1 MRKNETVY
9 YPQDEM
15 LTPLIPITSGCKY
28 NRCLFCSMYENGGYR
43 EIPLHDIDTELLNA
57 YKYTEKIF
65 LTGADPLAVGFERLL
80 KILLLIKKRLP
91 YCACV
96 ASYAAVRSI
105 MLYTEEELS
114 ILHDN
119 GLRLL
124 YVGFESGSDEV
135 LSFMKKGHNVEMAI
149 EQGRKLNL
157 VKLSFNAII
166 MTGIAGKGRCID
178 NALKTAKMLNQ
189 MELNKIISM
198 NLRVFEFSK
207 LNKYIKNGEFSLP
220 GMNERIMELRTVIE
234 NFIPKKKTFLDT
246 THPTNIVSVKGYLPD
261 EKDEI
266 INKISSYIK

>member
-43 EIPLHDIDTELLNA
+43 EISLHDIDTELLNA

-91 YCACV
+91 HCACV

-105 MLYTEEELS
+105 ALYTEEELS

-207 LNKYIKNGEFSLP
+207 LNNYIKNGEFLLP

-234 NFIPKKKTFLDT
+234 NFIPKKKTLLDT